1 MYCVIDFGPEAMY
14 RNIDQWICRL
24 PDITVPT
31 HARVYLPSFVLFL
44 IWRGHLQVMIPC
56 PCPTLLVLPLGVSSS
71 FSSQRAS
78 LRADFGD
85 LSTHPYFLI
94 SLYIIHKIAFR
105 LLIPPQSNH
114 KCSRAFSSQN
124 FCPWIVATTDR
135 SCFMA
140 RNSRYQMPCQVPVS
154 SSPSLIGIVIEAPTS
169 EDFI

>member
-71 FSSQRAS
+71 FSFTEGFVESRLWGPEHS
-78 LRADFGD
+78 SVL
-85 LSTHPYFLI
+85 PYK
-94 SLYIIHKIAFR
+94 SLYN
-105 LLIPPQSNH
+105 P
-114 KCSRAFSSQN
+114 
-124 FCPWIVATTDR
+124 
-135 SCFMA
+135 
-140 RNSRYQMPCQVPVS
+140 
-154 SSPSLIGIVIEAPTS
+154 
-169 EDFI
+169 